1 MQLQW
6 RYKVLVIREL
16 ALCEAKLNSEGEKGW
31 ELVAFS
37 TEGSVGRAF
46 FKRIDDGTHPG
57 DHHDEH
63 HDEHPAEPVAA
74 YPGDSSSA
82 PHVEHSLDIGHMVVT
97 RH

>member
-1 MQLQW
+1 MHQQW

-16 ALCEAKLNSEGEKGW
+16 ALCEAKLNTEGERGW

-37 TEGSVGRAF
+37 TEGTVGRAF

-63 HDEHPAEPVAA
+63 SEEHSAEPVAVPA
-74 YPGDSSSA
+74 GVSQAALQSDNPIDMNFS
-82 PHVEHSLDIGHMVVT
+82 VVS
-97 RH
+97 RG